1 MKKAAHSKKKTG
13 NALGMKSKG
22 AFLYVEVLQN
32 GSTLASMTRG
42 LKRRGRLSL
51 TSTGSG
57 PLVLPHYPFNDGRL
71 DFLHVTSSGIMI
83 DLNHEWSGFCSLK
96 GQLRAIDKGRRN
108 QSPIELKYGDYA
120 SMTNGDLRIM
130 VRIGPAQRTP
140 KATSLRVASAYR
152 SSIFRLIMPSILE
165 WQITSIASLMALV
178 IFGSACIGLLNRPVS
193 RPTAM
198 GEIADEYILN
208 FVSPA
213 HLIHAPE
220 ALQKQLNRPRLLQ
233 QVMAFYTNVTASM
246 MGWPLQNER
255 LLLPTTVET
264 YRVLQ
269 ENSRSVAAAKRQ
281 RQQEIDQLQMMKNGV
296 GLITIPSVVGE
307 SLPGSMLRVADKI
320 SILHKSF
327 DENLAAKRRIQ
338 KVFPHDPEYAWEEYK
353 NVNEV
358 DPLSAATGKIK
369 PFNILSEEELVYE
382 ETKTLAKR
390 AEKKQSKVVS
400 LMGEKDFIT
409 PASPKPIAIPDG
421 VRFASFANQ
430 VDFMIADEKLYQLQA
445 AEFGQVKAETK
456 PESKAVIQ
464 EPLVGE
470 IEPALIENYIKK
482 NQFELQ
488 LCYELAL
495 RRNEQAAGT
504 MEWRWRIDS
513 RGTISDLALIN
524 TSIKDPRMTDC
535 IRRKIAAWRFPRP
548 RRGSIEVSYPF
559 EFAPTKG

>member
-1 MKKAAHSKKKTG
+1 
-13 NALGMKSKG
+13 
-22 AFLYVEVLQN
+22 
-32 GSTLASMTRG
+32 
-42 LKRRGRLSL
+42 
-51 TSTGSG
+51 
-57 PLVLPHYPFNDGRL
+57 
-71 DFLHVTSSGIMI
+71 
-83 DLNHEWSGFCSLK
+83 
-96 GQLRAIDKGRRN
+96 
-108 QSPIELKYGDYA
+108 
-120 SMTNGDLRIM
+120 
-130 VRIGPAQRTP
+130 
-140 KATSLRVASAYR
+140 
-152 SSIFRLIMPSILE
+152 
-165 WQITSIASLMALV
+165 
-178 IFGSACIGLLNRPVS
+178 
-193 RPTAM
+193 
-198 GEIADEYILN
+198 
-208 FVSPA
+208 
-213 HLIHAPE
+213 
-220 ALQKQLNRPRLLQ
+220 
-233 QVMAFYTNVTASM
+233 
-246 MGWPLQNER
+246 
-255 LLLPTTVET
+255 
-264 YRVLQ
+264 
-269 ENSRSVAAAKRQ
+269 
-281 RQQEIDQLQMMKNGV
+281 
-296 GLITIPSVVGE
+296 
-307 SLPGSMLRVADKI
+307 
-320 SILHKSF
+320 
-327 DENLAAKRRIQ
+327 
-338 KVFPHDPEYAWEEYK
+338 VFPHDPEYAWEDYK

-382 ETKTLAKR
+382 ESRALAKR

-409 PASPKPIAIPDG
+409 PASSKPIAIPDG

-513 RGTISDLALIN
+513 RGTISGLALIN